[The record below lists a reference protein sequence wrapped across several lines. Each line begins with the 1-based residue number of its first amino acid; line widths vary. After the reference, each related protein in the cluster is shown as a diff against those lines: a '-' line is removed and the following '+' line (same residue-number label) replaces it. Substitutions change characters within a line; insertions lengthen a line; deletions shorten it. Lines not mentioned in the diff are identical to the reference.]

1 MRTLLLTRHAKSSWD
16 DPRQSDFDRPL
27 NARGERDAPAMAE
40 RFVRR
45 GLPPPLLVS
54 STARRAWQ
62 TAQAFASALAIP
74 ERDIV
79 PVPKAYHAVED
90 TLLDIVHALPDSATT
105 VMLFGHN
112 PGISGF
118 AYVLCGTTGEMATC
132 HTVCL
137 GLDVLRWADVGRGA
151 GRLLWEDFPKLH

>member
-27 NARGERDAPAMAE
+27 NARGERDAPTMAE

-54 STARRAWQ
+54 STARRAWR
-62 TAQAFASALAIP
+62 TALAFADALGIP
-74 ERDIV
+74 ERAIV
-79 PVPKAYHAVED
+79 AMPKAYHAVED
-90 TLLDIVHALPDSATT
+90 TLLDIVNTLPDDAAT

-118 AYVLCGTTGEMATC
+118 AYDLCGATGEMATC

-137 GLDVLRWADVGRGA
+137 QLDVDRWADVGRGTA
-151 GRLLWEDFPKLH
+151 RLLWEDFPKLH

>member
-27 NARGERDAPAMAE
+27 NARGERDASAMAE

-62 TAQAFASALAIP
+62 TAQAFAAALDIP
-74 ERDIV
+74 ERDIA
-79 PVPKAYHAVED
+79 PVHTAYHADED
-90 TLLDIVHALPDSATT
+90 TLLDIVQALPDAAGT

-118 AYVLCGTTGEMATC
+118 AYALCGATGEMATC

-137 GLDVLRWADVGRGA
+137 ELKVRHWAEVGRA
-151 GRLLWEDFPKLH
+151 KGRLVWEDFPKLG